1 MTNYQIPQ
9 NALLKYKF
17 FYQFLMTHER
27 DTAREVREE
36 YVDTMS
42 KILYSYFKM
51 YTSRLM
57 KLQVIKSF
65 TFVKNFFFMCDK
77 IFYICKF
84 VPYNF
89 Y

>member
-1 MTNYQIPQ
+1 MTNYQVPQ

-17 FYQFLMTHER
+17 YYQFLMTHER
-27 DTAREVREE
+27 DIAREVREE

-57 KLQVIKSF
+57 KLQVIPNNAESISSK
-65 TFVKNFFFMCDK
+65 TFLMVCNF
-77 IFYICKF
+77 IS
-84 VPYNF
+84 N
-89 Y
+89 

>member
-27 DTAREVREE
+27 DIAREVREE

-65 TFVKNFFFMCDK
+65 TFMLKKLLCMIKKKKNSF
-77 IFYICKF
+77 
-84 VPYNF
+84 
-89 Y
+89 